1 MKETHK
7 SENVNGEKETKQKK
21 SDKNVQKM
29 LLLKK
34 CAHTQTHVRVLR
46 QFNVAKFNVFF
57 SIMSLNM
64 RRL

>member
-34 CAHTQTHVRVLR
+34 CAHTHTHKHMYMYYDNLMS
-46 QFNVAKFNVFF
+46 QNLMFF
-57 SIMSLNM
+57 SV
-64 RRL
+64 